1 MASAPTDAAL
11 ASPIRA
17 PRLTMLFRVARG
29 FLRLLFTVLFRLR
42 VEGLEHYPK
51 GGAMLVVNHPSALDP
66 VLVAAAV
73 PDRVLFMAAEEYL
86 EMPLVGSM
94 MRAYG
99 IIPVKRGAVDTS
111 AIRGALWGLAQGFRV
126 CVFPEG
132 QISPQAREPQ
142 RGAALIAARARVPI
156 VPIAVIGSGRVF
168 PLGARWPRLARVTVR
183 VGPALPPPGAGQDAQ
198 SAALAAAMSWIS
210 SQTI

>member
-1 MASAPTDAAL
+1 MDAAL
-11 ASPIRA
+11 ASPTRA
-17 PRLTMLFRVARG
+17 PRLTLLFRVVRG
-29 FLRLLFTVLFRLR
+29 LVRLLFVLLLRLR
-42 VEGLEHYPK
+42 VEGLEHYPA

-66 VLVAAAV
+66 VLVAAVV

-86 EMPLVGSM
+86 EAPVLGWM

-99 IIPVKRGAVDTS
+99 CIPVKRGAVDTS

-132 QISPQAREPQ
+132 QISPQARTPQ

-156 VPIAVIGSGRVF
+156 VPIAVIGSGNVF

-198 SAALAAAMSWIS
+198 SAALVAEMGWIY
-210 SQTI
+210 SQTV